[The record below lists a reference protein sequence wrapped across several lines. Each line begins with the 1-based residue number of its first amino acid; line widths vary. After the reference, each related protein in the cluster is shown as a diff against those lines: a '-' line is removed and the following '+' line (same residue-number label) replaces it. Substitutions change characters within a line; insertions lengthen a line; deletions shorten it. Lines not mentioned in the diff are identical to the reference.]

1 MRKSVLLIAVAAVVS
16 LAVRPST
23 ALAQQGPL
31 GDKLFVSV
39 NFGIQVGDNSLE
51 RTSTFPLYDETATV
65 DISQTINN
73 GAFFDFSGAYK
84 LRAYKLRGEL
94 GVGMAYDFV
103 SNSGDGTVSGSLPH
117 PEEFEQPRT
126 FTASADDLAHS
137 EHAFHFQAVW
147 FVPFTDKVDFT
158 ISGGPSI
165 FNVKQE
171 LIRGVTFSEI
181 PPNFT
186 SVTIDSVEVIE
197 LRDSAWG
204 FNIGADMTY
213 ALTPSI
219 GVGGLIRYSHGTVE
233 FNVSDT
239 QTAEV
244 TAGGFQIGGGVRF
257 KF

>member
-1 MRKSVLLIAVAAVVS
+1 MRKSVLLIAVAAVVC
-16 LAVRPST
+16 LAASPST

-31 GDKLFVSV
+31 GGKVFVSV

-51 RTSTFPLYDETATV
+51 RTSTFDLYDETATV

-84 LRAYKLRGEL
+84 VRDNL

-117 PEEFEQPRT
+117 PQFFDQPRT

-137 EHAFHFQAVW
+137 ENAFHFMAVW

-158 ISGGPSI
+158 ISGGPSV

-219 GVGGLIRYSHGTVE
+219 GVGALVRYSHGTVE

-239 QTAEV
+239 QTADV

>member
-16 LAVRPST
+16 LAAWPST

-31 GDKLFVSV
+31 GGKVYVSV

-51 RTSTFPLYDETATV
+51 RTSTFDLYDETATI

-84 LRAYKLRGEL
+84 VRDNL
-94 GVGMAYDFV
+94 GFGMAYDFV

-117 PEEFEQPRT
+117 PELFDQPRT
-126 FTASADDLAHS
+126 FTASADDLSHS
-137 EHAFHFQAVW
+137 ENAFQFQAVW

-158 ISGGPSI
+158 ISGGPSV
-165 FNVKQE
+165 FSVKQE

-186 SVTIDSVEVIE
+186 SVNIDSVEVIE

-219 GVGGLIRYSHGTVE
+219 GVGALIRYSRGTVE
-233 FNVSDT
+233 FDVSDT
-239 QTAEV
+239 QTADV

>member
-1 MRKSVLLIAVAAVVS
+1 MRKFVLLIAVAAVAS
-16 LAVRPST
+16 LAAWPST

-31 GDKLFVSV
+31 GGKVFVSV

-51 RTSTFPLYDETATV
+51 RTSTFHLYEETATV
-65 DISQTINN
+65 DINQTINN

-84 LRAYKLRGEL
+84 VKPNL
-94 GVGMAYDFV
+94 GVGLAYDFV

-117 PEEFEQPRT
+117 PEFFDQPRT
-126 FTASADDLAHS
+126 FTASAEDLAHS
-137 EHAFHFQAVW
+137 ENAFHFQAVW

-158 ISGGPSI
+158 ISAGPSL
-165 FNVKQE
+165 FSVKQE

-181 PPNFT
+181 PPDFN
-186 SVTIDSVEVIE
+186 SVTIDSVEVVE

-204 FNIGADMTY
+204 FNLGGEMTY

-219 GVGGLIRYSHGTVE
+219 GVGALIRYSHGTVE

-239 QTAEV
+239 ETADV

>member
-1 MRKSVLLIAVAAVVS
+1 MAVNRA
-16 LAVRPST
+16 
-23 ALAQQGPL
+23 AQQGPL
-31 GDKLFVSV
+31 GGKVFVSV
-39 NFGIQVGDNSLE
+39 NFGIQVGDNNLE
-51 RTSTFPLYDETATV
+51 RTSTFDLYDETAEV
-65 DISQTINN
+65 NINQTINN
-73 GAFFDFSGAYK
+73 GAFFEFSA
-84 LRAYKLRGEL
+84 APTSSATISA
-94 GVGMAYDFV
+94 VGLTYGFV

-117 PEEFEQPRT
+117 PEFFDQPRT

-137 EHAFHFQAVW
+137 ENA
-147 FVPFTDKVDFT
+147 VPFSWPSGSCHSPIRSTSRF
-158 ISGGPSI
+158 SGGPSV

-186 SVTIDSVEVIE
+186 SVTIDSVEVVE

-219 GVGGLIRYSHGTVE
+219 GVGALIRYSHGTVE

-239 QTAEV
+239 QTADV

>member
-16 LAVRPST
+16 LAARPST

-31 GDKLFVSV
+31 GGKVFVSV

-51 RTSTFPLYDETATV
+51 RTSTFDLYDETATV

-84 LRAYKLRGEL
+84 FRDNL
-94 GVGMAYDFV
+94 GFGMAYDFV

-117 PEEFEQPRT
+117 PEVFDQPRT

-137 EHAFHFQAVW
+137 ENAFHFMAVW

-158 ISGGPSI
+158 ISGGPSV

-186 SVTIDSVEVIE
+186 SVTIDSVEVVE

-219 GVGGLIRYSHGTVE
+219 GVGALIRYSHGTVE

-239 QTAEV
+239 QTADV

>member
-1 MRKSVLLIAVAAVVS
+1 
-16 LAVRPST
+16 
-23 ALAQQGPL
+23 
-31 GDKLFVSV
+31 
-39 NFGIQVGDNSLE
+39 
-51 RTSTFPLYDETATV
+51 
-65 DISQTINN
+65 
-73 GAFFDFSGAYK
+73 
-84 LRAYKLRGEL
+84 
-94 GVGMAYDFV
+94 MAYDFV

-117 PEEFEQPRT
+117 PQVFDQPRT

-137 EHAFHFQAVW
+137 ENAFHFQAVW

-158 ISGGPSI
+158 ISGGPSV

-186 SVTIDSVEVIE
+186 SVTIDSVEVVE

-219 GVGGLIRYSHGTVE
+219 GVGALIRYSHGTVE

-239 QTAEV
+239 QTADV

>member
-16 LAVRPST
+16 LAASPST

-31 GDKLFVSV
+31 GGKVFVSV

-51 RTSTFPLYDETATV
+51 RTSTFDLYDETATV
-65 DISQTINN
+65 DINQTINN
-73 GAFFDFSGAYK
+73 GAFLDFSGAYK
-84 LRAYKLRGEL
+84 VRDNL

-117 PEEFEQPRT
+117 PQFFEQPRT

-137 EHAFHFQAVW
+137 ENAFHFQAVW

-186 SVTIDSVEVIE
+186 SVTIDSVEVVE

-219 GVGGLIRYSHGTVE
+219 GVGALVRYSHGTVE

-239 QTAEV
+239 QTADV

>member
-1 MRKSVLLIAVAAVVS
+1 MRKSVLLIAVAAVVF
-16 LAVRPST
+16 LAAWPST

-31 GDKLFVSV
+31 GGKVFVSV

-51 RTSTFPLYDETATV
+51 RTSTFDLYEETATV

-84 LRAYKLRGEL
+84 FRDNL
-94 GVGMAYDFV
+94 GFGMAYDFV

-117 PEEFEQPRT
+117 PEVFDQPRT

-137 EHAFHFQAVW
+137 ENAFHFMAVW

-158 ISGGPSI
+158 ISAGPSV

-186 SVTIDSVEVIE
+186 SVNIDSVEVIE

-213 ALTPSI
+213 ALTPGI
-219 GVGGLIRYSHGTVE
+219 GVGALVRYSHGTVE

-239 QTAEV
+239 QTADV

>member
-16 LAVRPST
+16 LAASPST

-31 GDKLFVSV
+31 GGKVFVSV

-51 RTSTFPLYDETATV
+51 RTSTFDLYDETATV

-84 LRAYKLRGEL
+84 LRAYKLRGDL

-117 PEEFEQPRT
+117 PELFDQPRT

-137 EHAFHFQAVW
+137 ENAFHFQAVW

-165 FNVKQE
+165 FSVKQE

-219 GVGGLIRYSHGTVE
+219 GVGALIRYSHGTVE

-239 QTAEV
+239 QTADV
-244 TAGGFQIGGGVRF
+244 TAGGF
-257 KF
+257 